1 MLEQK
6 LQEEVLRFKE
16 INKYAK
22 NLMLEQD
29 APPPPP
35 PAGGDLGAGVPPPP
49 AGGDL
54 GAGAP
59 PPPPPTGD
67 MGVGGSDTTEEIDIT
82 DLVNMTKNIKK
93 EIDDNKQD
101 NTSVI
106 SKMDDVFTKLNDL
119 EQKLAQMDSV
129 MSKIDDLGNKVQ
141 QMKPPTPEER
151 LEMRSLDSYPFNQN
165 PQQFFAQKG
174 QEMRASGKNEYV
186 LTKQDIQDY
195 STEQMRTSFNPE
207 ENEFKF

>member
-6 LQEEVLRFKE
+6 LQEEVLRFKQ
-16 INKYAK
+16 INKYTK

-35 PAGGDLGAGVPPPP
+35 PPGDMGTDVPPPP
-49 AGGDL
+49 TGDEL

-59 PPPPPTGD
+59 PSPLPPSGD
-67 MGVGGSDTTEEIDIT
+67 MGTDNTEEIDIT

-106 SKMDDVFTKLNDL
+106 TKMDDVFTKLNDL
-119 EQKLAQMDSV
+119 EQKLAQMDS
-129 MSKIDDLGNKVQ
+129 STNGC
-141 QMKPPTPEER
+141 
-151 LEMRSLDSYPFNQN
+151 
-165 PQQFFAQKG
+165 
-174 QEMRASGKNEYV
+174 
-186 LTKQDIQDY
+186 LTK
-195 STEQMRTSFNPE
+195 SL
-207 ENEFKF
+207 